1 MLSKSQRKI
10 TYNPYS
16 YNQKKVNQLEGQNK
30 NIYLDYHC
38 LKSRTNEGR
47 QGIMCVQFYNGLL
60 NNLESGKCTAWI

>member
-30 NIYLDYHC
+30 NIYLDMKGFRKLSPTWPFLGNY
-38 LKSRTNEGR
+38 LRVYS
-47 QGIMCVQFYNGLL
+47 
-60 NNLESGKCTAWI
+60 